1 MSVNRFVASG
11 WLGGKCG
18 SQCSWTEMLRDQRS
32 SNMCDSET
40 QENTDMS
47 EVGGRNEFLI
57 NR

>member
-1 MSVNRFVASG
+1 VSANRFVASG
-11 WLGGKCG
+11 WMGSERG

-47 EVGGRNEFLI
+47 EVGGRKEGF
-57 NR
+57 